1 MEPIFDLQKLY
12 FKSISADTTGRH
24 KKRRNL
30 FQLTSFLLALRRK
43 HQVMTQH
50 RITRFL
56 ALRRR
61 RPPYPP
67 PPPSV
72 SSVGGWYKRDPPR
85 GKSSHTAPTST
96 IVFADAGTHPF
107 YLGPRSTGSSAEWF
121 ILHLSLPPYI
131 RAIPFH

>member
-67 PPPSV
+67 PPPASRR
-72 SSVGGWYKRDPPR
+72 SVGGIKETHR
-85 GKSSHTAPTST
+85 GANRHTQRRQAQ
-96 IVFADAGTHPF
+96 
-107 YLGPRSTGSSAEWF
+107 
-121 ILHLSLPPYI
+121 
-131 RAIPFH
+131 